1 MQIPAAISRI
11 ACVSLLLVAS
21 TVVASTPARLIV
33 LNKSEAT
40 AVIVDPASLK
50 VIGRVPV
57 GEGPHE
63 VVVSADGKLAIVAN
77 YGAQRP
83 GNSLSIID
91 IDAAKEIRRH
101 DLGPLT
107 RPHGMQWNN
116 GKVYFT
122 SETTRSVARYDIAS
136 DKVDW
141 LMGTGASTSHM
152 LVVSPDGKRLYTSN
166 IGSNDVTAMRL
177 DGPPNNAAIT
187 QIKVGGQPEAIDLSP
202 DGSELWVGH
211 NGDGGISI
219 IDTAT
224 NTVKETIK
232 AGVQLNRLKFSPD
245 GKRVLASDPRGG
257 MTGEVIFIEA
267 ATRKVIQRIDMPGR
281 PLGIQFTPDGK
292 RAYVARSQAKRVD
305 VIDMDKLVVAAS
317 IETGDAPDGLAW
329 RPESAGNVR

>member
-1 MQIPAAISRI
+1 MSAAISRI
-11 ACVSLLLVAS
+11 ASVSLLFAAS
-21 TVVASTPARLIV
+21 MVVASTPARLLV
-33 LNKSEAT
+33 LNKSEAS
-40 AVIVDPASLK
+40 AAIVDPVSLK
-50 VIGRVPV
+50 VVGRVPV

-63 VVVSADGKLAIVAN
+63 VVVSADGKLAVVAN

-91 IDAAKEIRRH
+91 IDVAKEIRRH
-101 DLGPLT
+101 DLGALT
-107 RPHGMQWNN
+107 RPHGMQLNH

-152 LVVSPDGKRLYTSN
+152 LVVSSDGKRLYTSN

-177 DGPPNNAAIT
+177 DGPPNSAAIM

-202 DGSELWVGH
+202 DGTELWVGH

-224 NTVKETIK
+224 NAVKETIK
-232 AGVQLNRLKFSPD
+232 AGVQLNRVKFSPD
-245 GKRVLASDPRGG
+245 GKRVVASDPRGG
-257 MTGEVIFIEA
+257 ATGELIVIDA
-267 ATRKVIQRIDMPGR
+267 AARKVVLRIDMPGR

-292 RAYVARSQAKRVD
+292 QAYVARSQAKRVD
-305 VIDMDKLVVAAS
+305 VIDMDKLVVMAS

-329 RPESAGNVR
+329 RAASGGNAR